1 MLSNLNKKTQQSLFL
16 GIKSLENNI
25 VEIDKMIETLIISK
39 KLFNILF
46 KKSNRNLIA
55 LAAQKNNFSNG
66 PGQFKFKKQQWK
78 SWIYSNQHDTN
89 EKIITNS
96 FENKVIIG
104 NKKQFK
110 NVPSLKN

>member
-1 MLSNLNKKTQQSLFL
+1 
-16 GIKSLENNI
+16 
-25 VEIDKMIETLIISK
+25 MIQILIILK

-46 KKSNRNLIA
+46 KKSNKKFNCISSSE
-55 LAAQKNNFSNG
+55 KYFSNG

-96 FENKVIIG
+96 FENKVTIG